1 MASLNSSACSYF
13 RGFFFTKKQIILFV
27 LVITSIPSLKT
38 SRVGLGELGQT
49 GWDLGPRLLTPCI
62 YALVLK
68 LSQKVL

>member
-1 MASLNSSACSYF
+1 VANLLPSLPSVAFSSQ
-13 RGFFFTKKQIILFV
+13 KKQITLFI

-38 SRVGLGELGQT
+38 TTVGLGKLGQT
-49 GWDLGPRLLTPCI
+49 GRNLGPRLLTPSF